1 MFCMGMF
8 TAEIDQINFE
18 RIYRKYYDSVFRR
31 AYTILHNQQDTED
44 VVQETWTKVLENIEM
59 FRGKNDQAIGAYI
72 MRIAR
77 NQSITVL
84 RKRGREK
91 KLIGY
96 VGISEADEMD
106 IVDESELF
114 CICDE
119 QEKDMII
126 ECMRSLD
133 TIYSDV
139 LVYYYLYE
147 YSVKDIAKLLDVT
160 EAAVWKRLSRGRAML
175 IKMLKR
181 RGLHE

>member
-1 MFCMGMF
+1 MFCLGMF

-91 KLIGY
+91 N
-96 VGISEADEMD
+96 
-106 IVDESELF
+106 
-114 CICDE
+114 
-119 QEKDMII
+119 
-126 ECMRSLD
+126 
-133 TIYSDV
+133 
-139 LVYYYLYE
+139 
-147 YSVKDIAKLLDVT
+147 
-160 EAAVWKRLSRGRAML
+160 
-175 IKMLKR
+175 
-181 RGLHE
+181 